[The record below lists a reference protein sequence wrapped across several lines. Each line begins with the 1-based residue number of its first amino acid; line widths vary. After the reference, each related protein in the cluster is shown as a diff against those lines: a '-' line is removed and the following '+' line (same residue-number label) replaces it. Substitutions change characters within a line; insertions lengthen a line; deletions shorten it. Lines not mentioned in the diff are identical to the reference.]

1 MFSLFKK
8 KYFDYT
14 NLKKI
19 PKNNYEF
26 DKKEYLKNLE
36 ISFNEFKKK
45 KFFNKRNLSYPN
57 IAYYLRKEKKKIDF
71 YDIGANDLDNYFH
84 LKKKFQKKIRY
95 FFYDQE
101 VKSIIIENFSKK
113 NGLKNIYVLKKN
125 FNKIDKLKKIILL
138 YFFLEALSNI

>member
-45 KFFNKRNLSYPN
+45 NFLT
-57 IAYYLRKEKKKIDF
+57 KET
-71 YDIGANDLDNYFH
+71 YH
-84 LKKKFQKKIRY
+84 
-95 FFYDQE
+95 
-101 VKSIIIENFSKK
+101 
-113 NGLKNIYVLKKN
+113 
-125 FNKIDKLKKIILL
+125 IL
-138 YFFLEALSNI
+138 I